1 MCTRG
6 GLLSPL
12 GMASKMKSRQEG
24 AAIVRSIYVLI
35 GASCLIITLI
45 LVTRPFTAQ
54 GRGGGCYVPKG
65 PFQQL
70 TGEFQYDYK
79 RYGAVGK
86 EWESVCTRE
95 MSYAIVK
102 AHANPEGGGGSWPE
116 VEFIVWFLGPMK
128 SDNPKCTFGISDG
141 GEVKAITKVTRN
153 HLNVIAVPKVVDD
166 SGTRDFSN
174 LQSNTPWTI
183 RFTCTSE

>member
-1 MCTRG
+1 M
-6 GLLSPL
+6 
-12 GMASKMKSRQEG
+12 
-24 AAIVRSIYVLI
+24 
-35 GASCLIITLI
+35 
-45 LVTRPFTAQ
+45 
-54 GRGGGCYVPKG
+54 PKG

-86 EWESVCTRE
+86 DWENSCTRE
-95 MSYAIVK
+95 MPYAVVD
-102 AHANPEGGGGSWPE
+102 AHANPEGGRDGLPS

-128 SDNPKCTFGISDG
+128 SDNPKCTFKILDG
-141 GEVKAITKVTRN
+141 GEVKALKEVTRN
-153 HLNVIAVPKVVDD
+153 HLNVIAVPKVFDH
-166 SGTRDFSN
+166 SGTRDFSS